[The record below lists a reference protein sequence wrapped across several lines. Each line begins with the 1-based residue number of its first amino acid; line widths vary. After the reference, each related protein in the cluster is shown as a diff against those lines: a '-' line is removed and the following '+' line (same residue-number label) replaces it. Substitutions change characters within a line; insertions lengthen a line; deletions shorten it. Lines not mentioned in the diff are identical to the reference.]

1 MDIRIGQGYDIHR
14 LVPDRPLILGG
25 VVIPHDKGLLGHSDA
40 DALCHAIADAL
51 LGALALG
58 DIGHFFPP
66 EDPQWAGADS
76 TQLLAATL
84 QQVRSQGWELLHT
97 DSSIVAERPKLRPHI
112 LPMRTRLAEVLAV
125 PLDRVSIK
133 ARTNE
138 GLDAVGRQEAIAVHS
153 VVLLQRGT

>member
-1 MDIRIGQGYDIHR
+1 MEIRIGQGYDIHR
-14 LVPDRPLILGG
+14 LVPERPLILGG
-25 VVIPHDKGLLGHSDA
+25 VTIPHDKGLLGHSDA

-84 QQVRSQGWELLHT
+84 QQVRSRGWELINT

-112 LPMRTRLAEVLAV
+112 LTMRTRLAEVLAV
-125 PLDRVSIK
+125 PVDRVSIK

-138 GLDAVGRQEAIAVHS
+138 GLDAVGQQAAIAVHS
-153 VVLLQRGT
+153 VVLLQRET